1 MIPWARML
9 DFFPRTVVQGEAAPR
24 PQIFYDFHA
33 VAGMSSATGAGLSF
47 STSERATWRRNE
59 PATFSDEATP
69 QFKIAVQEYRTSHPY
84 EAP

>member
-33 VAGMSSATGAGLSF
+33 VAGMSSATGAGLLY
-47 STSERATWRRNE
+47 STSERATWRRSE
-59 PATFSDEATP
+59 PAEFSAEASVAFRT
-69 QFKIAVQEYRTSHPY
+69 AVHDYRNSHPH